1 MIKSIAWTAGEAY
14 GQVHDS
20 KIEQARRPCG
30 RTRRV
35 SGLMRQRNFPS
46 AGGLCVGALILA
58 ISLIAQPG
66 DPSSVIVRDLLITF
80 SAVFTGVNAVG
91 LLELRRRQ
99 ELPDVLNKKPT

>member
-1 MIKSIAWTAGEAY
+1 MPGEAY

-30 RTRRV
+30 GTRRV

-66 DPSSVIVRDLLITF
+66 DPNSVMVRDLLITF